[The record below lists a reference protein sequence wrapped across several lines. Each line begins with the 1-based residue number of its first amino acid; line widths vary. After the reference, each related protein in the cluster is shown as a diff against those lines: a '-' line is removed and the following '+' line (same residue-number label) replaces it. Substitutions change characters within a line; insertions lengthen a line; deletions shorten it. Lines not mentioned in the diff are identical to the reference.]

1 LVLATEKEIIE
12 HKFSPNALK
21 VLEKRYLRKDENGKI
36 VETPDQ
42 MFRRVA
48 KAIAEVDALYDPNAD
63 VQKTEEEFYRVMSEL
78 EFLPNSPTLMNA
90 GTELGQLSACFV
102 LPVEDSIDSIFD
114 AVKATALIHKCL
126 TKDTLVFTNP
136 GIKPI
141 VEIRVGDRVATDNGY
156 QRVFDVHYVGI
167 KKALCVKTLHGYEIT
182 GSREHKLRVIDE
194 NGDYV
199 WKEIGDLKI
208 GDWLAI
214 QLFDRKDG
222 DNTLPKFDYHPKLYN
237 RTSFKA
243 RIHELPQILTTDLAY
258 LFGAF
263 LGDGS
268 FHKKDYGKI
277 RFTIGEDKRELVE
290 KISRIIKE
298 IFSIT
303 PKIRKDKG
311 AYEIS
316 FQSVQIREWFEFLG
330 IRKSSARKIRIPS
343 FIFKASGDRIGAFL
357 QGLFDTDGCINAK
370 GYISLTSSSERG
382 IKEIQTLLLL
392 LGIPTIKRE
401 LKSVKSWQITITTL
415 RGLENF
421 AKKISFSV
429 KQKAERLANIDLNK
443 LFRKDYLPNQYKV
456 LSKYLHGKLRKK
468 YHRIVR
474 GERQLNIRQAKE
486 ILSYINIPE
495 LSNVMA
501 RNQFYTQVSEIENL
515 RSQKMYD
522 LTVPVSNCYIAN
534 GFVSH
539 NSGGGTG
546 FSFSKVRPKNDAVK
560 STGGIASGPVSFM
573 KVFDVATEVI
583 KQGGRRRGAN
593 MGILR
598 VDHPDIIEFITSK
611 EESTAFNN
619 FNISV
624 ALTDKFMR
632 ALEKEEDYELI
643 NPRTKQIVKKLPAK
657 DVFELIVNMAW
668 RNGEPG
674 IIFIDRINEFNPTP
688 NVGEI
693 ESTNPCGEQPL
704 LPYESCNLGSI
715 NLSLM
720 VKDGKLDYD
729 KLIRTVRISVHFL
742 DNVIDAN
749 KYPLPQIEKITRANR
764 KIGLGVM
771 GFADML
777 IQLGIPYDSEEAINL
792 AEEIMK
798 TIQNE
803 ARKASSELAEKR
815 GCFQNFKGSIYDVPG
830 GIKLR
835 NASLTTIAPT
845 GSISIIAGCS
855 SGIEPLFAV
864 CYTRNVLEGQK
875 LIEINP
881 LFEKMAKMEGFYS
894 EELIEKIA
902 EKGSLRQISG
912 IPERF
917 KRIFVTAHDITPEWH
932 VRMQAAFQKYTDN
945 AVSKTVNFPNNAKVD
960 DVRKVYMLAYR
971 SGCKGVTVYRDAS
984 REEQVLET
992 KKTEMERRSQKTKK
1006 ETPEKAYGVRL
1017 RKKTG
1022 CGNIYT
1028 KVFSN
1033 EHNEPVEVF
1042 ITLGKAGGCA
1052 AAFTEGLA
1060 RACSLALKYGAS
1072 LKELEDELMGISC
1085 HKQEGIGHNRVL
1097 SCIDA
1102 VAKSIED
1109 MFGQKVDQ
1117 KSNSLGA
1124 CPVCGSQV
1132 IYIEGCLRCISCN
1145 FSQCE

>member
-1 LVLATEKEIIE
+1 MVLTTEKEVAE
-12 HKFSPNALK
+12 CKLSPNALK
-21 VLEKRYLRKDENGKI
+21 VLEKRYLRKDEKNRI
-36 VETPDQ
+36 IETPEQ

-48 KAIAEVDALYDPNAD
+48 KTIAKVDALYDPNAD
-63 VQKTEEEFYRVMSEL
+63 AQKTEEEFYKVMTNL

-136 GIKPI
+136 GIKLI
-141 VEIRVGDRVATDNGY
+141 LEIKVGDRVATDSGY

-167 KKALCVKTLHGYEIT
+167 KEALHVKTLHGYEIT

-194 NGDYV
+194 NGNYV

-214 QLFDRKDG
+214 QIFDRKDG
-222 DNTLPKFDYHPKLYN
+222 DNTLPRFDYHPKLYN

-290 KISRIIKE
+290 KISRIIKD

-330 IRKSSARKIRIPS
+330 IRKSSARKICIPPS
-343 FIFKASGDRIGAFL
+343 IAKASGDRIGAFL

-392 LGIPTIKRE
+392 LGIPTIRRE
-401 LKSVKSWQITITTL
+401 LKSVKSWQITITTS

-429 KQKAERLANIDLNK
+429 KQKAERLANIDFNK
-443 LFRKDYLPNQYKV
+443 LFRRKDYLPNQHKV
-456 LSKYLHGKLRKK
+456 LSKYLHGKLRRK
-468 YHRIVR
+468 YDRIVR

-486 ILSYINIPE
+486 ILAHINTPE
-495 LSNVMA
+495 LTNMIA
-501 RNQFYTQVSEIENL
+501 HNQFYTQVSKIENL
-515 RSQKMYD
+515 GSQEMYD
-522 LTVPVSNCYIAN
+522 LTVPLSHCYIAN

-546 FSFSKVRPKNDAVK
+546 FSFSKIRPKNDAVR

-573 KVFDVATEVI
+573 KVFDIATEVI

-598 VDHPDIIEFITSK
+598 IDHPDILEFITAK
-611 EESTAFNN
+611 EESSAFNN

-624 ALTDKFMR
+624 ALTDGFMR
-632 ALEKEEDYELI
+632 ALERDEDYDLI
-643 NPRTKQIVKKLPAK
+643 NPRTNEVVKKLPAK
-657 DVFELIVNMAW
+657 DVFELIVSMAW
-668 RNGEPG
+668 KNGEPG
-674 IIFIDRINEFNPTP
+674 IVFIDRINEFNPTLHI
-688 NVGEI
+688 GEI

-715 NLSLM
+715 NLSKM
-720 VKDGKLDYD
+720 VKDGELDCD
-729 KLIRTVRISVHFL
+729 KLIRTVRIAIHFL
-742 DNVIDAN
+742 DNVIDVN
-749 KYPLPQIEKITRANR
+749 KYPLSQIESMTKANR

-777 IQLGIPYDSEEAINL
+777 IKLGIPYDSEEAINL
-792 AEEIMK
+792 AEKVMRI
-798 TIQNE
+798 IQE
-803 ARKASSELAEKR
+803 ESRKASSELAEAR
-815 GCFQNFKGSIYDVPG
+815 GCFPNFKGSVYDFSG

-845 GSISIIAGCS
+845 GTISIIAGCS
-855 SGIEPLFAV
+855 SGIEPLYAI
-864 CYTRNVLEGQK
+864 CYIRNVLDGQR
-875 LIEINP
+875 LIEINS
-881 LFEKMAKMEGFYS
+881 LFERVAKEEGFYS
-894 EELIEKIA
+894 EDLMREIA
-902 EKGSLRQISG
+902 EKGSLRGIDV
-912 IPERF
+912 IPEHV
-917 KRIFVTAHDITPEWH
+917 KRIFVTAHDIAPEGH
-932 VRMQAAFQKYTDN
+932 IRMQAAFQKYTDN
-945 AVSKTVNFPNNAKVD
+945 AVSKTVNFPNSAKMD
-960 DVRKVYMLAYR
+960 DIRRVYMLAYKL
-971 SGCKGVTVYRDAS
+971 GCKGVTVYRDAS

-992 KKTEMERRSQKTKK
+992 KKTETERKVQKTKK
-1006 ETPEKAYGVRL
+1006 LTPEKAYGVRL
-1017 RKKTG
+1017 RKRTG
-1022 CGNIYT
+1022 
-1028 KVFSN
+1028 
-1033 EHNEPVEVF
+1033 
-1042 ITLGKAGGCA
+1042 
-1052 AAFTEGLA
+1052 
-1060 RACSLALKYGAS
+1060 
-1072 LKELEDELMGISC
+1072 
-1085 HKQEGIGHNRVL
+1085 
-1097 SCIDA
+1097 
-1102 VAKSIED
+1102 
-1109 MFGQKVDQ
+1109 
-1117 KSNSLGA
+1117 
-1124 CPVCGSQV
+1124 
-1132 IYIEGCLRCISCN
+1132 
-1145 FSQCE
+1145 